1 METIPKK
8 MIVILIAIF
17 FNYQLYS
24 QTENSVVVSADKMNI
39 LYIGIDNPVSVAA
52 PGIASDKLKVSISN
66 GTITGSNGK
75 YIVQPIGGSES
86 IIEVSAEV
94 KPGDIKKVGSVVF
107 KNKRIPDPSPCIGNY
122 CNTSLYITKEE
133 LLKNT
138 NLSVSLNLPFDI
150 KFEIVSFVFSY
161 IVENKNKVDIP
172 VTGNK
177 FTQDIINSINK
188 MNDGDELFIQ
198 NIKVKFSDG
207 SFRNLS
213 PIEIKLKTRK
223 TE

>member
-1 METIPKK
+1 METIPQK

-17 FNYQLYS
+17 LNFQLYS

-39 LYIGIDNPVSVAA
+39 LYVGIENPISIAA
-52 PGIASDKLKVSISN
+52 SGISSDKLNVIINN
-66 GTITGSNGK
+66 GTISGSNGK

-94 KPGDIKKVGSVVF
+94 KQGDFKKVGTVVF

-133 LLKNT
+133 LLKSTIVN
-138 NLSVSLNLPFDI
+138 VSLNMPFEI

-161 IVENKNKVDIP
+161 LGENKNKVDIP
-172 VTGNK
+172 VSGNR

-188 MNDGDELFIQ
+188 MNDGGELFID
-198 NIKVKFSDG
+198 NIKVKFPDG

-213 PIEIKLKTRK
+213 PIEIKLKK
-223 TE
+223 

>member
-1 METIPKK
+1 METIPQK

-17 FNYQLYS
+17 LNFQLYS
-24 QTENSVVVSADKMNI
+24 QIENSVVVSADKMNI

-52 PGIASDKLKVSISN
+52 LGIASDKLKVSISN
-66 GTITGSNGK
+66 GNITGSNGK
-75 YIVQPIGGSES
+75 YIVQPLGGSES
-86 IIEVSAEV
+86 IIDVSAEV

-133 LLKNT
+133 LLKSTIVN
-138 NLSVSLNLPFDI
+138 VSLNMPFEI

-161 IVENKNKVDIP
+161 LGENKNKVDIP
-172 VTGNK
+172 VSGNR

-188 MNDGDELFIQ
+188 MNDCGELFIE

-213 PIEIKLKTRK
+213 PIEIKLKK
-223 TE
+223 

>member
-1 METIPKK
+1 
-8 MIVILIAIF
+8 L
-17 FNYQLYS
+17 NS

-39 LYIGIDNPVSVAA
+39 LYVGIENPVSIAA
-52 PGIASDKLKVSISN
+52 SGISSDKLKVTVSN
-66 GTITGSNGK
+66 GTISGSNGK
-75 YIVQPIGGSES
+75 YIVQPVGGSES
-86 IIEVSAEV
+86 IIEISAEV
-94 KPGDIKKVGSVVF
+94 KRGDIKKVGTVVF

-138 NLSVSLNLPFDI
+138 NVNVSLNMPFEI

-161 IVENKNKVDIP
+161 IGENKNKVDLP

-188 MNDGDELFIQ
+188 MNDGGELFIE

-213 PIEIKLKTRK
+213 PIEIKLKTK
-223 TE
+223 NI

>member
-1 METIPKK
+1 METIPQK

-17 FNYQLYS
+17 LNFQLYS
-24 QTENSVVVSADKMNI
+24 QIENSVVVSADKMNI

-52 PGIASDKLKVSISN
+52 LGIASDKLKVSISN
-66 GTITGSNGK
+66 GNITGSNGK
-75 YIVQPIGGSES
+75 YIVQPLGGSES
-86 IIEVSAEV
+86 IIDVSAEV

-133 LLKNT
+133 LLKSTIVN
-138 NLSVSLNLPFDI
+138 VSLNMPFEI

-161 IVENKNKVDIP
+161 LGENKNKVDIP
-172 VTGNK
+172 VSGNR

-188 MNDGDELFIQ
+188 MNDGGELFIE

-213 PIEIKLKTRK
+213 PIEIKLKK
-223 TE
+223 

>member
-1 METIPKK
+1 METIPQK

-17 FNYQLYS
+17 LNFQLYS

-39 LYIGIDNPVSVAA
+39 LYVGIENPVSIAA
-52 PGIASDKLKVSISN
+52 SGISSDKLKVITSN
-66 GTITGSNGK
+66 GTISGSNGK
-75 YIVQPIGGSES
+75 YIVQPVSGSES
-86 IIEVSAEV
+86 IIEVLAEI
-94 KPGDIKKVGSVVF
+94 KPGEIKKVGSVVF

-138 NLSVSLNLPFDI
+138 NVNVFINVPFEI

-161 IVENKNKVDIP
+161 IGENKNKVDLT

-177 FTQDIINSINK
+177 FNQDIINSIDK
-188 MNDGDELFIQ
+188 MNDGSELSIED
-198 NIKVKFSDG
+198 IKVKFSDG
-207 SFRNLS
+207 SVRILS
-213 PIEIKLKTRK
+213 PIEIKLKK
-223 TE
+223 

>member
-1 METIPKK
+1 MKI
-8 MIVILIAIF
+8 IAILFTIF
-17 FNYQLYS
+17 FNYQLNS
-24 QTENSVVVSADKMNI
+24 QNENSVVVSADKMNI
-39 LYIGIDNPVSVAA
+39 LYIGIDNPVSIAA
-52 PGIASDKLKVSISN
+52 PGILSDKLKVIINN
-66 GTITGSNGK
+66 GTISGSNGK
-75 YIVQPIGGSES
+75 YIIQPGGGSES

-94 KPGDIKKVGSVVF
+94 KPGELKKVGSVVF

-138 NLSVSLNLPFDI
+138 NLNVSINVPFEI

-161 IVENKNKVDIP
+161 IGENKNKVDVA

-177 FTQDIINSINK
+177 FNQDIINTINK
-188 MNDGDELFIQ
+188 MNDGGELSIE

-207 SFRNLS
+207 SVRNLS
-213 PIEIKLKTRK
+213 PIEIKLKTK
-223 TE
+223 

>member
-1 METIPKK
+1 
-8 MIVILIAIF
+8 MIKSPMKIIAILFTIF
-17 FNYQLYS
+17 FNYQLNS
-24 QTENSVVVSADKMNI
+24 QNENSVVVSADKMNI
-39 LYIGIDNPVSVAA
+39 LYIGIDNPVSIAA
-52 PGIASDKLKVSISN
+52 PGILSDKLKVIINN
-66 GTITGSNGK
+66 GTISGSNGK
-75 YIVQPIGGSES
+75 YIIQPGGGSES

-94 KPGDIKKVGSVVF
+94 KPGELKKVGSVVF

-138 NLSVSLNLPFDI
+138 NLNVSINVPFEI

-161 IVENKNKVDIP
+161 IGENKNKVDVA

-177 FTQDIINSINK
+177 FNQDIINTINK
-188 MNDGDELFIQ
+188 MNDGGELSIE

-207 SFRNLS
+207 SVRNLS
-213 PIEIKLKTRK
+213 PIEIKLKTK
-223 TE
+223 

>member
-1 METIPKK
+1 METIPQK
-8 MIVILIAIF
+8 MILILIAIF
-17 FNYQLYS
+17 FNIQLYS

-39 LYIGIDNPVSVAA
+39 LYIGIDNPISVAA
-52 PGIASDKLKVSISN
+52 SGIASDKLKVSISN
-66 GTITGSNGK
+66 GNITGSNGK
-75 YIVQPIGGSES
+75 YIVQPLGGSES

-133 LLKNT
+133 LLKSTIVN
-138 NLSVSLNLPFDI
+138 VSLNMPFEI

-161 IVENKNKVDIP
+161 LDENKNKDDIP
-172 VTGNK
+172 VTGNR
-177 FTQDIINSINK
+177 FNQDIINSINK
-188 MNDGDELFIQ
+188 MNGGDELFIE

-207 SFRNLS
+207 SVRNLS
-213 PIEIKLKTRK
+213 PIEIKLKK
-223 TE
+223 

>member
-1 METIPKK
+1 METNPKK
-8 MIVILIAIF
+8 IIVIFCTIIF
-17 FNYQLYS
+17 NFQLNS

-39 LYIGIDNPVSVAA
+39 LYVGIENPVSIAA
-52 PGIASDKLKVSISN
+52 SGISSDKLKVTVSN
-66 GTITGSNGK
+66 GTISGSNGK
-75 YIVQPIGGSES
+75 YIVQPVGGSES

-94 KPGDIKKVGSVVF
+94 KQGDIKKVGTVVF
-107 KNKRIPDPSPCIGNY
+107 KNKRIPDPSPCIGSY

-138 NLSVSLNLPFDI
+138 NVNVSLNVPFEI

-161 IVENKNKVDIP
+161 IGENKNKVDIP

-188 MNDGDELFIQ
+188 MNDGGELFIE
-198 NIKVKFSDG
+198 NIKVKFPDG

-213 PIEIKLKTRK
+213 PIDIKLKTK
-223 TE
+223 NI

>member
-1 METIPKK
+1 METNPKK
-8 MIVILIAIF
+8 IIVILCTIIF
-17 FNYQLYS
+17 NFQLNS

-39 LYIGIDNPVSVAA
+39 LYVGIENPVSIAA
-52 PGIASDKLKVSISN
+52 SGISSDKLKVIISN
-66 GTITGSNGK
+66 GTISGSNGK
-75 YIVQPIGGSES
+75 YIVQPVGGSES

-94 KPGDIKKVGSVVF
+94 KPGDIKKVGTVVF

-138 NLSVSLNLPFDI
+138 NVNVSLNMPFEI

-161 IVENKNKVDIP
+161 IGENKNKVDIP
-172 VTGNK
+172 VSGNR

-188 MNDGDELFIQ
+188 MNDGGELFIE

-207 SFRNLS
+207 SVRNLS
-213 PIEIKLKTRK
+213 PIEIKLKTK
-223 TE
+223 NI

>member
-1 METIPKK
+1 METIPQK

-17 FNYQLYS
+17 LNFQLYS
-24 QTENSVVVSADKMNI
+24 QIENSVVVSADKMNI

-52 PGIASDKLKVSISN
+52 LGIASDKLKVSISN
-66 GTITGSNGK
+66 GNITGSNGK
-75 YIVQPIGGSES
+75 YIVQPLGGSES
-86 IIEVSAEV
+86 IIDVSAEV

-133 LLKNT
+133 LLKSTIVN
-138 NLSVSLNLPFDI
+138 VFLNMPFEI

-161 IVENKNKVDIP
+161 LGENKNKVDIP
-172 VTGNK
+172 VSGNR

-188 MNDGDELFIQ
+188 MNDGGELFIE

-213 PIEIKLKTRK
+213 PIEIKLKK
-223 TE
+223 

>member
-1 METIPKK
+1 METKFKK
-8 MIVILIAIF
+8 IIVILCSIIF
-17 FNYQLYS
+17 NFQLNS

-39 LYIGIDNPVSVAA
+39 LYVGIENPVSIAA
-52 PGIASDKLKVSISN
+52 SGISSDKLKVIISN
-66 GTITGSNGK
+66 GTISGSNGK

-94 KPGDIKKVGSVVF
+94 KPGYIKKVGSVVF

-133 LLKNT
+133 LLKSTIVN
-138 NLSVSLNLPFDI
+138 VSLNMPFEI

-161 IVENKNKVDIP
+161 LGENKNKVDIP
-172 VTGNK
+172 VSGNR

-188 MNDGDELFIQ
+188 MNDGGELFIE

-213 PIEIKLKTRK
+213 PIEIKLKK
-223 TE
+223 

>member
-1 METIPKK
+1 METIPQK
-8 MIVILIAIF
+8 MILILIAIF
-17 FNYQLYS
+17 FNIQLYS

-39 LYIGIDNPVSVAA
+39 LYIGIDNPISVAA
-52 PGIASDKLKVSISN
+52 SGIASDKLKVSISN
-66 GTITGSNGK
+66 GNITGSNGK
-75 YIVQPIGGSES
+75 YIVQPLGGSES

-133 LLKNT
+133 LLKSTIVN
-138 NLSVSLNLPFDI
+138 VSLNMPFEI

-161 IVENKNKVDIP
+161 LDENKNKDDIP
-172 VTGNK
+172 VTGNR
-177 FTQDIINSINK
+177 FNQDIINSINK
-188 MNDGDELFIQ
+188 MNGGDELFIE
-198 NIKVKFSDG
+198 NIKVKFPDG

-213 PIEIKLKTRK
+213 PIEIKLKK
-223 TE
+223 

>member
-1 METIPKK
+1 METIPQK

-17 FNYQLYS
+17 FNIQLYS

-52 PGIASDKLKVSISN
+52 SGIASDKLKVSISN
-66 GTITGSNGK
+66 GNITGSNGK
-75 YIVQPIGGSES
+75 YIVQPLGGSES
-86 IIEVSAEV
+86 IIDVSAEV

-133 LLKNT
+133 LLKSTIVN
-138 NLSVSLNLPFDI
+138 VFLNMPFEI

-161 IVENKNKVDIP
+161 FGENKNKVDIP
-172 VTGNK
+172 VSGNR

-188 MNDGDELFIQ
+188 MNDGGELFIE
-198 NIKVKFSDG
+198 NIKVKFPDG

-213 PIEIKLKTRK
+213 PIEIKLKK
-223 TE
+223 